1 MTKKSCDLKTCF
13 LCRHSTVEWRQ
24 LTALK
29 KTTIPFKKGASIF
42 AEGAP
47 VEGIYF
53 LYEGSVKIHMKWGDS
68 KELILRFAKQA
79 DILGYRG
86 LGKKHIYPV
95 SATALENCSACF
107 IPNDFLEATLKA
119 SPAFT
124 HALLEIY
131 EDELQ
136 KAERRMRDLV
146 HMDVKGR
153 VALALTEIA
162 EMFGTDREE
171 FINLPI
177 LRQDIAAYAGTTY
190 ETVFKLLT
198 DFSAKKMIST
208 SGKQI
213 RIDKPV
219 EMKELITNY

>member
-1 MTKKSCDLKTCF
+1 MAKATCDLRSCF
-13 LCRHSTVEWRQ
+13 LCTHSSPEWRE
-24 LTALK
+24 LTGLK
-29 KTTIPFKKGASIF
+29 KSTKPFKKGASIF
-42 AEGAP
+42 EEGGA

-53 LYEGSVKIHMKWGDS
+53 LYEGSAKIHMKWGDE
-68 KELILRFAKQA
+68 KELILRFAKRG

-107 IPNDFLEATLKA
+107 ISNDFLEATLKS
-119 SPAFT
+119 SPVFAL
-124 HALLEIY
+124 ALLEIY

-162 EMFGTDREE
+162 EIFGTNSEQ
-171 FINLPI
+171 FINIPI
-177 LRQDIAAYAGTTY
+177 LRQDIASYAGTTY